1 MKKGG
6 VYTMLKFK
14 DKFHLTPKQSLFLAK
29 KKWDENVYCGMKMEN
44 RAVTFPQ
51 TQTILNGVNVP
62 NVQLDDIQAI
72 LNMRDAWKFLLNTV
86 SEKVTFEYWCKLN
99 EYIARNEALEWGKL
113 RTGTVGISGTDYE
126 PPVPN
131 KEKTIEEL
139 KDIISATDAS
149 ATDKALEAFAWGARG
164 QFFWDGNKRTSLLLA
179 NKILV
184 SSGAGIMTITDK
196 YMEQFNSLLLK
207 YYNTGKAEEL
217 KQFLYENAIQGIML

>member
-1 MKKGG
+1 MS
-6 VYTMLKFK
+6 KFE
-14 DKFHLTPKQSLFLAK
+14 DKFHLSPEQSLFLAK

-86 SEKVTFEYWCKLN
+86 NEEVTFEYWCKLN

-113 RTGTVGISGTDYE
+113 RTGTVGISGTDYV
-126 PPVPN
+126 PPVPE

-139 KDIISATDAS
+139 KNILSSTSSS
-149 ATDKALEAFAWGARG
+149 ATDKALEAFTWGARG

-196 YMEQFNSLLLK
+196 YMEQFNSLLLE
-207 YYNTGKAEEL
+207 YYNTGESREL
-217 KQFLYENAIQGIML
+217 KQFLYDNAILGLTI

>member
-1 MKKGG
+1 MS
-6 VYTMLKFK
+6 KFE
-14 DKFHLTPKQSLFLAK
+14 DRFHLTPEQSLFLAK

-72 LNMRDAWKFLLNTV
+72 LNMRDAWKFLLGTV
-86 SEKVTFEYWCKLN
+86 NEEVTFEYWCKLN

-113 RTGTVGISGTDYE
+113 RTGIVGISGTDYE
-126 PPVPN
+126 PPIPN

-139 KDIISATDAS
+139 KSILSTSNAS
-149 ATDKALEAFAWGARG
+149 ATDKALEAFVWGTRG
-164 QFFWDGNKRTSLLLA
+164 QFFWDGNKRTSLMLS

-184 SSGAGIMTITDK
+184 SSGSGIMTITDK
-196 YMEQFNSLLLK
+196 YMEQFNTILLN
-207 YYNTGKAEEL
+207 YYNTGKNEEL
-217 KQFLYENAIQGIML
+217 KQFLYENAIQGITI